1 MPKKEKYHFDVTYDR
16 KELKKHI
23 SAIAYRE
30 ARRVTGPIYDV
41 LITELL
47 EDGLTYTAKHFQ
59 TEINTEDEY
68 FRENVIRDRLMDQPT
83 LLFDIYDKCR
93 MAEKM
98 ALLPNYEGLH
108 QTFNLLHQVILKLQ
122 TPQNLNSIN
131 FENWEYVSLGKHKTS
146 IKYYDMAMKLAVDRN
161 WLAEVRYL
169 KKEGYSKLTQELARM
184 KAKSLLELS
193 KLTMSSDMDRAL
205 SFHRKALLILSEG
218 GLTANQADIISTL
231 LTSAEIYVEEKHYRL
246 ANKILEDVENELKFL
261 APNKYDPMMSLRLA
275 LSKAISLLNLSDEKE
290 SMQYFLKALVLSRQ
304 LGRKEHEAKAMLN
317 LGKLQELSNQKSWAK
332 ASFKKAI
339 QFYSAV
345 GDIQNYRRSTYVL
358 ADTMCHS
365 LFPLILDLIKGSRQF
380 CHRYMLRRWKNQM
393 QPFWFCGTMAKLYDS
408 RDDINC
414 LVHEDIAS
422 EVGTAL
428 SERIRK
434 FEFVIIGANNLKRH
448 VMTAE
453 IAGESLGLK
462 FTPDIKNIRYEEIR
476 DIFNIH

>member
-1 MPKKEKYHFDVTYDR
+1 MPKKEKYHFDVIYDR

-59 TEINTEDEY
+59 IEINTEDEY
-68 FRENVIRDRLMDQPT
+68 FKDNVIRDRLMEQPT
-83 LLFDIYDKCR
+83 LLLDIYDKCR

-108 QTFNLLHQVILKLQ
+108 KTFNLLHQVILKLQ
-122 TPQNLNSIN
+122 TPQNLKYDWLLQDILQIVTRIGEKLGPKSTLSDQPLCHIY
-131 FENWEYVSLGKHKTS
+131 FSYAKILSDRLGKHETS

-169 KKEGYSKLTQELARM
+169 KKEGYSKLTQELARK

-193 KLTMSSDMDRAL
+193 RLTMSIDMDRAL
-205 SFHRKALLILSEG
+205 SFNRKALLILSEG

-246 ANKILEDVENELKFL
+246 ANKTLEDVENELKFL
-261 APNKYDPMMSLRLA
+261 APNKYEPIMSLRLA
-275 LSKAISLLNLSDEKE
+275 LSKAISLLNLSDEKQ
-290 SMQYFLKALVLSRQ
+290 SMQYFLKALVLARQ
-304 LGRKEHEAKAMLN
+304 LGKKEYEAKAMLN

-339 QFYSAV
+339 EFYSAV
-345 GDIQNYRRSTYVL
+345 GDIQNYRRSTYFL

-408 RDDINC
+408 KDDINC

-428 SERIRK
+428 
-434 FEFVIIGANNLKRH
+434 V
-448 VMTAE
+448 E
-453 IAGESLGLK
+453 I
-462 FTPDIKNIRYEEIR
+462 
-476 DIFNIH
+476 